1 MRGRREREGGG
12 EETSTYN
19 RNRVKKRTNNIQ
31 VTTENNEKSNMLAV
45 ESLHFSSDCV
55 SQQEVWGKTKHVE
68 WEESGAGGGEK

>member
-1 MRGRREREGGG
+1 M
-12 EETSTYN
+12 
-19 RNRVKKRTNNIQ
+19 KKRTNNIQ

-68 WEESGAGGGEK
+68 WEESGAVGGEK